1 MESDPLDGEITR
13 YMSPSIAL
21 FEVVED
27 DLLPIKPI
35 GLQVKW
41 RVIVEAKL
49 DGSRRAGRN
58 AGPSDKHDQ
67 NECVYRTGGG

>member
-35 GLQVKW
+35 GLQVN
-41 RVIVEAKL
+41 R
-49 DGSRRAGRN
+49 
-58 AGPSDKHDQ
+58 
-67 NECVYRTGGG
+67 

>member
-1 MESDPLDGEITR
+1 MYACCRAVLQGMESDPLDGEITR

-35 GLQVKW
+35 GLQVN
-41 RVIVEAKL
+41 R
-49 DGSRRAGRN
+49 
-58 AGPSDKHDQ
+58 
-67 NECVYRTGGG
+67 